1 MITYDVI
8 KQIGNKAE
16 LAFKGRVA
24 DSKPTGTYDGYDLMN
39 GSSFFE
45 MDTQDVY
52 FYDGDTDS
60 WLPQP

>member
-1 MITYDVI
+1 MITYDVN
-8 KQIGNKAE
+8 KQIGNEAE
-16 LAFKGRVA
+16 LAFKGLA
-24 DSKPTGTYDGYDLMN
+24 SDTKPTGTYDGYDLMN